1 MRRIL
6 VPVDFSDVTDA
17 VMDTAVRLAQAFE
30 SALCIVHVA
39 PEEPDFVGYDP
50 GPQSV
55 RQAEANALQTKHK
68 RLEATK
74 ESLTERGLDA
84 EALLVQGPTLEKILE
99 KVSQLD
105 ANLVVMGSHGHTAL
119 YELLVGSITEGVL
132 RRAPC
137 PVLVVPSR
145 KC

>member
-17 VMDTAVRLAQAFE
+17 VIDAAVRLAQAFK
-30 SALCIVHVA
+30 SSLCIVHVV
-39 PEEPDFVGYDP
+39 PEEPDFVGYEP

-55 RQAEANALQTKHK
+55 RDAEADALQTKHQ
-68 RLEATK
+68 RLEAIK
-74 ESLTERGLDA
+74 DSLAGRGLDV
-84 EALLVQGPTLEKILE
+84 EALLVQGPTLEKLLE
-99 KVSQLD
+99 KASQLD
-105 ANLVVMGSHGHTAL
+105 ANLVIMGSHGHTAL

-137 PVLVVPSR
+137 PVLIVPSR
-145 KC
+145 ES

>member
-17 VMDTAVRLAQAFE
+17 VIDAAVRLAQAFE
-30 SALCIVHVA
+30 SSLCIVHVV
-39 PEEPDFVGYDP
+39 PEEPDFVGYEP

-55 RQAEANALQTKHK
+55 RDAEADALQTKHQ
-68 RLEATK
+68 RLEAIK
-74 ESLTERGLDA
+74 DSLAGRGLDV
-84 EALLVQGPTLEKILE
+84 EALLVQGPTLEKLLE
-99 KVSQLD
+99 KASQLD
-105 ANLVVMGSHGHTAL
+105 ANLVIMGSHGHTAL

-137 PVLVVPSR
+137 PVLIVPSR
-145 KC
+145 ES

>member
-17 VMDTAVRLAQAFE
+17 VIDAAVRLAQAFE
-30 SALCIVHVA
+30 SSLCIVHVA
-39 PEEPDFVGYDP
+39 PEEPDFVGYEP

-55 RQAEANALQTKHK
+55 REAEADTLQAKHR
-68 RLEATK
+68 RLDGIK
-74 ESLTERGLDA
+74 ESLTERGLDV

-105 ANLVVMGSHGHTAL
+105 ANLVIMGSHGHTAL
-119 YELLVGSITEGVL
+119 YELLVGSVTEGVL
-132 RRAPC
+132 RRSPC

-145 KC
+145 KN

>member
-17 VMDTAVRLAQAFE
+17 AIDTAMRLAQAFD
-30 SALCIVHVA
+30 SALCIVHVV
-39 PEEPDFVGYDP
+39 PEEPDFVGYEP

-55 RQAEANALQTKHK
+55 REAEADALQAKHK
-68 RLEATK
+68 RLDAIK
-74 ESLTERGLDA
+74 ERLAERGLDV
-84 EALLVQGPTLEKILE
+84 EALLVQGHALEKILE
-99 KVSQLD
+99 KVSQLK

-119 YELLVGSITEGVL
+119 YELLVGSTTEGVL

-137 PVLVVPSR
+137 PVLVIPSR
-145 KC
+145 ES